1 MADRAQ
7 DLTINERRAMK
18 GYEPIAGGDV
28 LLVPSTQISLS
39 MATEPMNETTMPNAD
54 IKALVYGQKAD

>member
-1 MADRAQ
+1 MANKST

-28 LLVPSTQISLS
+28 IEQPKAPSMSPELV
-39 MATEPMNETTMPNAD
+39 
-54 IKALVYGQKAD
+54 KAIAYGSG

>member
-28 LLVPSTQISLS
+28 LLVPSSQISLS
-39 MATEPMNETTMPNAD
+39 MATEPMTDTATPTAD
-54 IKALVYGQKAD
+54 MKAWVYGSQAD